1 MEFGLS
7 QEQGLLQDSIAR
19 FVKDQVSLE
28 TVRAVAEDPNL
39 DQSVW
44 TGLSELGLAGLII
57 PEAHGGVGLGLLDA
71 VVVAETLGYHITPG
85 PFLSTAIMAPTLLMA
100 ANKTDR

>member
-28 TVRAVAEDPNL
+28 TVRAVAADGANAL
-39 DQSVW
+39 N
-44 TGLSELGLAGLII
+44 
-57 PEAHGGVGLGLLDA
+57 GGQ
-71 VVVAETLGYHITPG
+71 
-85 PFLSTAIMAPTLLMA
+85 
-100 ANKTDR
+100 

>member
-28 TVRAVAEDPNL
+28 TVRAVAGGSQLRSISL
-39 DQSVW
+39 DWPVR
-44 TGLSELGLAGLII
+44 AR
-57 PEAHGGVGLGLLDA
+57 P
-71 VVVAETLGYHITPG
+71 
-85 PFLSTAIMAPTLLMA
+85 
-100 ANKTDR
+100 